1 MKRRLRRRTPSS
13 QAIDFVMRRS
23 ACGGSAAVALLR
35 CRPLKTFV
43 RQFCGGVC
51 RETPHTPLC
60 AYAALWG
67 APPAHQP
74 SGAAAEAASPC
85 TRNGADGDWT

>member
-43 RQFCGGVC
+43 RRFCGGVC
-51 RETPHTPLC
+51 RETPHTP
-60 AYAALWG
+60 YALTRRCGG

-74 SGAAAEAASPC
+74 SGAA
-85 TRNGADGDWT
+85 DGDWT